1 MSTSAATRAPGRVG
15 SSLGRAHY
23 VILVL
28 LAIYVLSYLDRQIV
42 AILAEPI
49 KQDLALSD
57 TQIGLMAG
65 LAFSIFYA
73 LMGFPLARL
82 ADNPASNRVWLISI
96 ALTFWSVMTA
106 FCGLSQNF
114 VQLLLARFGVGIGEA
129 GSTPAAHALISET
142 VEPHRRATAMAV
154 YGTGVPIGSLLAFV
168 IGGSLADAFGWR
180 SAFLFMGIPGV
191 VLALIFW
198 LTVKDPR
205 RMFAS
210 ETLARNRIPFGEAV
224 KELAGSKVFVNLF
237 LCASSIAFLGFGKSM
252 WTASFFIRS
261 YDLSPGQVGLWYGL
275 GSGLAGVFGTFAGG
289 MLASRFA
296 LRRRSYLLWAP
307 AIGLTPSIPLMIL
320 GYLGGDWVVS
330 LILVCLGTVF
340 TNIYYGPMFGSVQ
353 GVIRPANRATAVAVI
368 SFGQNMIGLGLGPL
382 AFGALSDLLQP
393 HAGEESLRWVLVATS
408 ALWVVPAA
416 LLWRAGVRLSA
427 ELRH

>member
-1 MSTSAATRAPGRVG
+1 MSTSAATRAPATTFG
-15 SSLGRAHY
+15 LGRAHY
-23 VILVL
+23 VILIL
-28 LAIYVLSYLDRQIV
+28 LIIYVLSYLDRQIV

-49 KQDLALSD
+49 KQDLRLSD

-82 ADNPASNRVWLISI
+82 ADNPRSNRVGLISA
-96 ALTFWSVMTA
+96 ALVFWSAMTA

-114 VQLLLARFGVGIGEA
+114 PQLLLARFGVGIGEA

-142 VEPHRRATAMAV
+142 VEPHRRSTAMAV

-168 IGGSLADAFGWR
+168 IGGSLADALGWR
-180 SAFLFMGIPGV
+180 SAFLVMGVPGV
-191 VLALIFW
+191 VVALVFW

-205 RMFAS
+205 RLLAPQ
-210 ETLARNRIPFGEAV
+210 TLARSRIPFREAV
-224 KELAGSKVFVNLF
+224 KELTGSKVFVDLF
-237 LCASSIAFLGFGKSM
+237 LCATAIAFLGFGKSM

-261 YDLSPGQVGLWYGL
+261 YGLSPGQVGLWYGL

-307 AIGLTPSIPLMIL
+307 AVGLAPGIPLMIFGFL
-320 GYLGGDWVVS
+320 SGNWVVS
-330 LILVCLGTVF
+330 LVLVCLGAVF
-340 TNIYYGPMFGSVQ
+340 TNLYYGPMFGSLQ

-382 AFGALSDLLQP
+382 FFGALSDLLQP
-393 HAGEESLRWVLVATS
+393 MAGEESLRWVLVGTS
-408 ALWVVPAA
+408 VLWIIPAA
-416 LLWRAGVRLSA
+416 ILWRAGTRLST